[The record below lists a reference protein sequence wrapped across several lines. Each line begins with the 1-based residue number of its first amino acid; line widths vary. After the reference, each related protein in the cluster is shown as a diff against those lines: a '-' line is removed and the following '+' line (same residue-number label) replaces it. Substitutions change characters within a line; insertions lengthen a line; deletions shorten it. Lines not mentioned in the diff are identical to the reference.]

1 MSWRKFA
8 LALVVVFVV
17 YSAMGFLVHEHLLK
31 QDYQGIASILRPVE
45 QFNIWLVML
54 SNLLFALAFS
64 FIYAKGIEQKPW
76 LGQGVRFGF
85 AVAMLTVVAE
95 NLIDYTVHPIPQS
108 LMWKSIIYESLGM
121 MITGVAAA
129 ATYRA

>member
-1 MSWRKFA
+1 MNRRRFA
-8 LALVVVFVV
+8 LAVVVVFVV
-17 YSAMGFLVHEHLLK
+17 YSAVGFLVHEQLLK

-54 SNLLFALAFS
+54 SNFLFALAFT
-64 FIYAKGIEQKPW
+64 FIYGKGIEQKPW

-85 AVAMLTVVAE
+85 AVAILTVVAE

-121 MITGVAAA
+121 MIAGVAAA

>member
-8 LALVVVFVV
+8 LAVVVVFLV
-17 YSAMGFLVHEHLLK
+17 YSAVGFLVHEQLLK

-54 SNLLFALAFS
+54 SNLLFALGFT
-64 FIYAKGIEQKPW
+64 FIYVKGIEQKPW

-85 AVAMLTVVAE
+85 AVAILTVVAE

-108 LMWKSIIYESLGM
+108 LMWKSTLYESLGM
-121 MITGVAAA
+121 MITGVVAA
-129 ATYRA
+129 ATYRV

>member
-1 MSWRKFA
+1 MKWGKYV
-8 LALVVVFVV
+8 LAVAIVFVV
-17 YSAMGFLVHEHLLK
+17 YSAVGYVVHEQLLK

-54 SNLLFALAFS
+54 SNLLFALAFT
-64 FIYAKGIEQKPW
+64 FIFVKGIEQKPW
-76 LGQGVRFGF
+76 LGQGVRFGL
-85 AVAMLTVVAE
+85 AVALLTVAAE
-95 NLIDYTVHPIPQS
+95 NLIDYAVHPIPQS
-108 LMWKSIIYESLGM
+108 LMWKSIIYESLGV